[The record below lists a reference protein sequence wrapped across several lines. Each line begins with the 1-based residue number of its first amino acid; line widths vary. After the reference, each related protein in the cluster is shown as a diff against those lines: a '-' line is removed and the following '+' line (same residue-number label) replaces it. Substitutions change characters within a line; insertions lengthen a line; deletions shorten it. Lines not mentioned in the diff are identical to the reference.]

1 MGRLIFL
8 LLLMALA
15 VWLWKSR
22 RWVDALFGATV
33 VAAISALLTGY
44 ELLGSYNKTEWQ
56 GVALISVGL
65 LVMLGLSIAARV
77 FSTKQ
82 QGGERHGCE
91 QSNQRDEST
100 AE

>member
-1 MGRLIFL
+1 MGRIIFL

-65 LVMLGLSIAARV
+65 LVMLGLTITARV

-82 QGGERHGCE
+82 QGGQRHGSE
-91 QSNQRDEST
+91 HSNQRDDSA